1 MKDDNSLWGM
11 GNQRDGDLGT
21 GDTSRQESPVQVAGA
36 GVNSFF
42 YASSSSDPMLF
53 LKKDGTLWGTGRNSN
68 AILGDRDPESS
79 TQRVT
84 VPRQIANGVL
94 LPSE

>member
-1 MKDDNSLWGM
+1 
-11 GNQRDGDLGT
+11 
-21 GDTSRQESPVQVAGA
+21 
-36 GVNSFF
+36 
-42 YASSSSDPMLF
+42 LF